1 MVWRTKDMVT
11 PFVGVKL
18 WSNFMRIALLSD
30 IHGNPLALEAVLAD
44 IAAQGGV
51 DIYWLLG
58 DFASLGYDPVGVLER
73 VTQLPNA
80 FFLRGNHDRYTVTG
94 ERPGPTLEQAQD
106 NPKLMPLLLTMAAN
120 LAWTQGQIRASGWW
134 DWLAQLPL
142 ELRLTLPDG
151 TRLLGVHAAPGLD
164 DGTGITPIL
173 SDGELRDVL
182 APAGADLV
190 IVGHTHVPLDR
201 TVEQVRVVNLG
212 SVSNPMKPRREASY
226 AMLQADSAGYNVQ
239 MRYVEYDR
247 EAVVAEL
254 QRVKHP
260 TVDFLTKF
268 MRSEMLPPWSQR

>member
-1 MVWRTKDMVT
+1 
-11 PFVGVKL
+11 
-18 WSNFMRIALLSD
+18 MRIALLSD
-30 IHGNPLALEAVLAD
+30 IHGNSLALEAVLAD

-51 DIYWLLG
+51 DTYWLLG
-58 DFASLGYDPVGVLER
+58 DFSSLGYDPVGVLER

-94 ERPGPTLEQAQD
+94 ERPGPTLEQAQA
-106 NPKLMPLLLTMAAN
+106 NPKLVPFLLVMATN

-142 ELRLTLPDG
+142 DLRLTLPAG

-164 DGTGITPIL
+164 DGAGIIPIL
-173 SDGELRDVL
+173 SDDELRDVL
-182 APAGADLV
+182 APAEADLV

-201 TVEQVRVVNLG
+201 TIEQVRVVNLG

-226 AMLQADSAGYNVQ
+226 AILQADSTSYNVQ

-247 EAVVAEL
+247 EAVIVEL

-268 MRSEMLPPWSQR
+268 IRGEMLPPWSQR